1 VGKPAQ
7 SFHPDQFLYIWA
19 EIIIAMEYILLILVA
34 FGAAMLTFFSG
45 FGLGTI
51 LMPVFALFFPL
62 EIAIALTAIVHLLN
76 NIFKLGLIWRHIAWP
91 TALWFA
97 LPAALGAI
105 PGALLLNALRSD
117 IALVHYT
124 LGGKPYEIT
133 LISLIIGILLMFFA
147 AVELN
152 KGLSQFTFGRK
163 ALPFGGALSGF
174 FGGLSGHQ
182 GALRSMFLIKAGL
195 SKEGFI
201 ATGIVAA
208 VVIDISRLSVYGL
221 SFFKQYFENVSGSQ
235 SVIYVITACLAAF
248 AGSYFGRKFLKKV
261 TMRTVQL
268 IVGVMILLMGVL
280 ISLGII

>member
-1 VGKPAQ
+1 
-7 SFHPDQFLYIWA
+7 
-19 EIIIAMEYILLILVA
+19 MEYILLILVA

-45 FGLGTI
+45 FDLATYR
-51 LMPVFALFFPL
+51 LAHSLVVCPACRPWRNSRRTFA
-62 EIAIALTAIVHLLN
+62 I
-76 NIFKLGLIWRHIAWP
+76 
-91 TALWFA
+91 
-97 LPAALGAI
+97 
-105 PGALLLNALRSD
+105 D
-117 IALVHYT
+117 
-124 LGGKPYEIT
+124 IT
-133 LISLIIGILLMFFA
+133 LINLIIGLLLIIFA
-147 AVELN
+147 VVELN

-261 TMRTVQL
+261 NQPWDNL
-268 IVGVMILLMGVL
+268 IGLTIRFSNFLRRFYGVL
-280 ISLGII
+280 G

>member
-1 VGKPAQ
+1 
-7 SFHPDQFLYIWA
+7 
-19 EIIIAMEYILLILVA
+19 MEYVLLILVA

-76 NIFKLGLIWRHIAWP
+76 NLFKLGLIWQHIDWR
-91 TALWFA
+91 TAVWFA
-97 LPAALGAI
+97 IPAAFAAV
-105 PGALLLNALRSD
+105 PGALLLHRLRSD
-117 IALVHYT
+117 VVLFNYMLV
-124 LGGKPYEIT
+124 GKQFNIT
-133 LISLIIGILLMFFA
+133 TISLIIGLLLILFALM
-147 AVELN
+147 ELN
-152 KGLSQFTFGRK
+152 KGFDRFTFGRK
-163 ALPFGGALSGF
+163 TLPFGGMLSGF

-195 SKEGFI
+195 SKEGFV

-221 SFFKQYFENVSGSQ
+221 SFFKQYFDTVSGGQ
-235 SVIYVITACLAAF
+235 SIMYVVTACLAAF

-261 TMRTVQL
+261 TLRTVQL
-268 IVGVMILLMGVL
+268 IVGLMILVMGVL
-280 ISLGII
+280 ISLGLI